1 MQTELWTI
9 SKIFTEHLFRIP
21 DYQRGYAWDEKQ
33 IKDFWNDIELLE
45 EKKNHYTGV
54 ITLEEVSKES
64 IDSWVEDKWIIENKG
79 FKPYFVVDG
88 QQRLTTIIIL
98 LNSIIERINEE
109 DSLNYSTKQEIRK
122 KYIFDSKDSNISR
135 SYIFGYEKD
144 NPSYEYLITKIFNEK
159 STNHGLNEETI
170 YTKNLMNAKLYFDT
184 KLASLGLEEIQ
195 SVFSKITQRFLFNL
209 YVITADIDVFIAFET
224 MNNRGKPLSY
234 LELMK
239 NRLIYLS
246 TLFDI
251 DDNEKNI
258 LRKTVNEAWKSAYHY
273 LGKVSKKGLPDNDFF
288 AKHTFQY
295 LCSSSDLDTET
306 KEEEKKRGYAAYRL
320 EDYKDTLLDNLFS
333 TKRLH
338 KTEEQ
343 NSSILTPGILKRY
356 VEDIK
361 SKVELY
367 HTINNP
373 SGSSLIS
380 EEKIYLTK
388 LLRLEKQHD
397 LVSIILQSLYT
408 SKDKSPK
415 SNLLS
420 DFESLIFLESMRLSY
435 DLNKI
440 LTDLFIIIEGNDHAV
455 SIMQNKVKILLDNIR
470 TNVDFRELLLETTKS
485 VDQYYTWK
493 PLRYFLF
500 EYESHLLE
508 QSKTNRE
515 KLNWQEFSREL
526 YHSDYSTIEHI
537 YPKKAEFECWKT
549 PFADYTVKEKNALRN
564 SLGNLLPLS
573 KSKNSSLKNEC
584 FENKKGNISRQIG
597 YKYGCYSEIE
607 VAEFNSWSP
616 REIAFRGL
624 KMLDFF
630 ENRWQVNLGSKQNKI
645 SVLGL
650 DFLKQHHVP

>member
-45 EKKNHYTGV
+45 DKKNHYTGV
-54 ITLEEVSKES
+54 ITLEEVSKS
-64 IDSWVEDKWIIENKG
+64 SVDSWIEDQWIIENKG
-79 FKPYFVVDG
+79 YKPYFVVDG

-98 LNSIIERINEE
+98 LNSIIERIQEN
-109 DSLNYSTKQEIRK
+109 DTLNYSTKQEIRK
-122 KYIFDSKDSNISR
+122 KFIYDSKDSNISR

-184 KLASLGLEEIQ
+184 KLASLNLEEVQ
-195 SVFSKITQRFLFNL
+195 NVYQKVTQRFLFNL

-234 LELMK
+234 LEPMK

-295 LCSSSDLDTET
+295 LCSSNDLSTES
-306 KEEEKKRGYAAYRL
+306 KEEEKKRGYASYRL
-320 EDYKDTLLDNLFS
+320 EDYKDNLLENLFS

-338 KTEEQ
+338 
-343 NSSILTPGILKRY
+343 NSEDPDGSILTPGILKRY

-373 SGSSLIS
+373 SSSNLMS

-415 SNLLS
+415 STVLS
-420 DFESLIFLESMRLSY
+420 DFESLIFLESMRITY

-440 LTDLFIIIEGNDHAV
+440 LTELFISIEGKDNAV
-455 SIMQNKVKILLDNIR
+455 SILQSKISQLLLNIR
-470 TNVDFRELLLETTKS
+470 SNVDFRELLLETTKS

-500 EYESHLLE
+500 EYETHLLE
-508 QSKTNRE
+508 QSKTARE
-515 KLNWQEFSREL
+515 KLNWSEFSREH
-526 YHSDYSTIEHI
+526 YYTDYSTIEHI
-537 YPKKAEFECWKT
+537 YPKKAEFDC
-549 PFADYTVKEKNALRN
+549 
-564 SLGNLLPLS
+564 
-573 KSKNSSLKNEC
+573 
-584 FENKKGNISRQIG
+584 
-597 YKYGCYSEIE
+597 
-607 VAEFNSWSP
+607 
-616 REIAFRGL
+616 
-624 KMLDFF
+624 
-630 ENRWQVNLGSKQNKI
+630 
-645 SVLGL
+645 
-650 DFLKQHHVP
+650 